1 VIPLATNVPAGAGMN
16 LSILW
21 VALIAIFTS
30 ITAPLLLAYVNNRAQ
45 RRAKLEDAA
54 EMRAAKAEDYA
65 RQDRVAAEARKVAE
79 KAADAAE
86 LLAKR
91 QATIAAAADQT
102 ARLLLANQ
110 QATTAAADE
119 VARLAAMNAEK
130 SDAKL
135 DQIHTLVN
143 SQLTAVRQA
152 ELDQARAMLVVLKR
166 VTALAALRGEHA
178 DPLDLTAIERTEGRI
193 AELEAIL
200 ADRLQQLRAVEAEAA
215 EHPVPGAEPG
225 RPPAP

>member
-1 VIPLATNVPAGAGMN
+1 MIPLATNIPAGAGLN

-45 RRAKLEDAA
+45 RKAKIEDAA
-54 EMRAAKAEDYA
+54 ELRAAKLEDYA
-65 RQDRVAAEARKVAE
+65 RQDRVAKEAREQAQ
-79 KAADAAE
+79 
-86 LLAKR
+86 LLADR
-91 QATIAAAADQT
+91 QTAIAAQADKT

-110 QATTAAADE
+110 QSTAAAADE
-119 VARLAAMNAEK
+119 VARLAAENALK
-130 SDAKL
+130 SDTKL

-152 ELDQARAMLVVLKR
+152 ELDQTRTTLIILKR

-178 DPLDLTAIERTEGRI
+178 DPLDLAAIERTEARI
-193 AELEAIL
+193 TELEAIL
-200 ADRLQQLRAVEAEAA
+200 ADRLNQLREVEAEAA
-215 EHPVPGAEPG
+215 ANPVPGTDPE
-225 RPPAP
+225 RAPTP